1 MTLRSW
7 NGVRRAAATAAVLML
22 AACAAPLKDG
32 AGTARGVYERTG
44 RFAVNVEDAPEHRES
59 VQGGFVWRDA
69 ANLLT
74 LQLVNPFG
82 STLAEVR
89 VGPGRAELIRGDGS
103 RDYAEHPDD
112 LVAQVLHSPVPV
124 AGLRHWLRGRVDRE
138 RATAVVENAQSVV
151 SSFEQ
156 DGWRVG
162 LSRYDD
168 QGPTLLQLSRRDG
181 SRNIRIRL
189 AVDAR

>member
-1 MTLRSW
+1 MTALLWR
-7 NGVRRAAATAAVLML
+7 GARRIVAVAVVLVL
-22 AACAAPLKDG
+22 AACAAPVKDSVHS
-32 AGTARGVYERTG
+32 AQGTYERTG
-44 RFAVNVEDAPEHRES
+44 RFAVNVDDVPDHRES

-69 ANLLT
+69 GDILT

-89 VGPGRAELIRGDGS
+89 VSPGRAELTRSDGS
-103 RDYAEHPDD
+103 REYAEHPDD

-124 AGLRHWLRGRVDRE
+124 AGLRQWLRGRVDRD
-138 RATAVVENAQSVV
+138 RANSVV
-151 SSFEQ
+151 ANDQGVVSGFEQ

-162 LSRYDD
+162 LSRYDE
-168 QGPTLLQLSRRDG
+168 QGPTLLQLNRRDG

-189 AVDAR
+189 AIDAR